1 MHAWMY
7 VLIKEFTF
15 TTAKCSILHSIL
27 ILDITGYSVYSTN
40 AVRKTSGC
48 FPWRHLSQLLAFSVK
63 RSISLAETGLMRFLL
78 LNKAAGET

>member
-1 MHAWMY
+1 MDVCIDKRVHIVHM
-7 VLIKEFTF
+7 
-15 TTAKCSILHSIL
+15 
-27 ILDITGYSVYSTN
+27 YSTN

-63 RSISLAETGLMRFLL
+63 RSISLAEIGLMRFLL